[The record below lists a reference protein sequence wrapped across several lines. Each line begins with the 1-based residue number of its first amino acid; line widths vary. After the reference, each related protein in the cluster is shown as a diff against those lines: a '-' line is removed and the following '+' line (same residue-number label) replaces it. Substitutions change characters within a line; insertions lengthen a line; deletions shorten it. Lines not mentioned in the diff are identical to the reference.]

1 MLKCYP
7 VNPGKESL
15 AVQVVGELGEEL
27 RHQHKVRLPQQA
39 ILVQAEHTKGSS
51 EQESFS
57 IPERKVELIL

>member
-15 AVQVVGELGEEL
+15 AVQVLGELGEEL
-27 RHQHKVRLPQQA
+27 SHQHEVRLPQQV

-51 EQESFS
+51 EQEPFS
-57 IPERKVELIL
+57 IPERKVEPVL